1 MWRGVETQYLSA
13 TTLLVDTVAEHDV
26 LEGMLEASKP
36 PLPAERMPG
45 QHYLLV
51 TPFRY
56 APQRSSRFRAVG
68 QRGVWYGSREL
79 RAACAEVAYWR
90 MEFIL
95 DSIGLRDDKIVSQHT
110 FFAAH
115 VAGVGIDLTRPPW
128 VAARAVWT
136 DGRDYSGTQRLAAAA
151 TTAGIQVVQYESV
164 RSPRDTNFAVFT
176 PAALTQPDGGL
187 SATQQPWDCIAMK
200 ERAIMV
206 KRGDP
211 SQRFEWE
218 R

>member
-13 TTLLVDTVAEHDV
+13 TTQLVDTGAEHDV
-26 LEGMLEASKP
+26 LESMLEASKP
-36 PLPAERMPG
+36 PLPADRTPG

-56 APQRSSRFRAVG
+56 APQRPSRFRAVG
-68 QRGVWYGSREL
+68 QRGVWYGAREL

-95 DSIGLRDDKIVSQHT
+95 DSVGLHDDKIVSQHT

-115 VAGVGIDLTRPPW
+115 VTGMGIDLTQLPW

-136 DGRDYSGTQRLAAAA
+136 DARDYSGTQRLAAAVVA
-151 TTAGIQVVQYESV
+151 ADVQVVQYESV
-164 RSPRDTNFAVFT
+164 RSPGDANFAVFT
-176 PAALTQPDGGL
+176 PAALTEPYGGL
-187 SATQQPWDCIAMK
+187 NATQQPWDCVATTDRVLMW
-200 ERAIMV
+200 
-206 KRGDP
+206 KRDDP